1 MDKCKK
7 SKQTHAIPAFAS
19 MRQEDQELKLLSKFE
34 AAWAV
39 YFFKTKQ
46 NKNLKLCLLCPIPIP
61 NLFFFFYLPLYL
73 VNLPE
78 GNGVLLV
85 VSSGS

>member
-19 MRQEDQELKLLSKFE
+19 LRQEDQELKLLSKFE

-39 YFFKTKQ
+39 YFFKKKKKS
-46 NKNLKLCLLCPIPIP
+46 KNLKLCLLCPIPTP
-61 NLFFFFYLPLYL
+61 NLFYL
-73 VNLPE
+73 
-78 GNGVLLV
+78 
-85 VSSGS
+85 SIW